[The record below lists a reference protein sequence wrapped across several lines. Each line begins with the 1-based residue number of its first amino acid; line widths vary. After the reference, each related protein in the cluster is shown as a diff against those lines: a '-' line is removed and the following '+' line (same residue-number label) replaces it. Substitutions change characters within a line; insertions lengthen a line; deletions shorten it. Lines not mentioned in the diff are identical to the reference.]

1 MDWGLNM
8 KRFFTSVLCLTLLAS
23 LLAGPVLAVN
33 DMANPEITNAFS
45 RFSDVASGAWYESGV
60 YVVSAY
66 GLVKGVSDD
75 SFGTGTN
82 LKLSEAVTLAARLH
96 CIYNSGSASFSDT
109 EPWYQTYADYA
120 VENSIISARQ
130 FENYE
135 AMATRLQFVELMAAA
150 LPDEVFPEINSIETG
165 VIADVS
171 PDVPNTS
178 VYKLYRAGV
187 LTGKT
192 EDGHFYPTDPV
203 FREEAAVIV
212 ARIADP
218 SLRETFFLQAGLGFG
233 DFELSGKIHLAFMS
247 SLNATGNCRMARS
260 DPSINYGKP
269 LYTVNVMV
277 PRISKSLMEAIDYVE
292 GRPELKE
299 VSKYLEAARLI
310 SEEISRIVPA
320 LGASSSSDEWDTAI
334 KLFQDCTDALRN
346 AKNAL

>member
-1 MDWGLNM
+1 M
-8 KRFFTSVLCLTLLAS
+8 KRFFTSVLCLALLAS
-23 LLAGPVLAVN
+23 LFTAPVLAVN
-33 DMANPEITNAFS
+33 DMANSEKTNEFG
-45 RFSDVASGAWYESGV
+45 RFSDVASGSWYESAV
-60 YVVSAY
+60 YVTSAY

-82 LKLSEAVTLAARLH
+82 MKLSEAVTLAARLH
-96 CIYNSGSASFSDT
+96 CIYNSDGASFYNT
-109 EPWYQTYADYA
+109 EPWYQAYVDYA
-120 VENSIISARQ
+120 VENGIISARQ

-135 AMATRLQFVELMAAA
+135 AMTTRLQFAELMAAA
-150 LPDEVFPEINSIETG
+150 LPDEAFPEINSIETG
-165 VIADVS
+165 IIPDVS
-171 PDVPNTS
+171 LDASNTS

-203 FREEAAVIV
+203 LREEAAVIV

-218 SLRETFFLQAGLGFG
+218 SLREIFYLGAGLGYW
-233 DFELSGKIHLAFMS
+233 DFELTGKIHLAFMS
-247 SLNATGNCRMARS
+247 SLNATGNCKMARN
-260 DPSINYGKP
+260 DPSIKYGKP
-269 LYTVNVMV
+269 LYTVNEMV
-277 PRISKSLMEAIDYVE
+277 PRISKSLMEAIDYVKD
-292 GRPELKE
+292 RPELKE
-299 VSKYLEAARLI
+299 VSEYLEAARLI